1 MSNNFDFNTYLYLSK
16 KKNIISVYSENNFE
30 KVYEKKLSND
40 DSLDHIDYQ
49 QLDDFLNQN
58 IFKIEKKINN
68 FIKKIIVILDFDL
81 FFFVQLSIKKKDFE
95 NLINLKSL
103 SYLINE
109 AKENCKK
116 TIDERQIIH
125 LIIRNYKIDNQNY
138 SSLPKDF
145 NNKSFSLDLEFICLS
160 NQIIKNLEE
169 TLNKYQISLSKIVNA
184 DYVSEFLINKDRD
197 KDNIFLMAKKI
208 LSGHNSNEV
217 VLVSKSNKNKG
228 FFEKFFN
235 FFS

>member
-30 KVYEKKLSND
+30 KVYEKKISND
-40 DSLDHIDYQ
+40 DSLVHIDYQ
-49 QLDDFLNQN
+49 QLDNFLNQN

>member
-1 MSNNFDFNTYLYLSK
+1 M
-16 KKNIISVYSENNFE
+16 
-30 KVYEKKLSND
+30 
-40 DSLDHIDYQ
+40 
-49 QLDDFLNQN
+49 
-58 IFKIEKKINN
+58 
-68 FIKKIIVILDFDL
+68 
-81 FFFVQLSIKKKDFE
+81 
-95 NLINLKSL
+95 INLKSL

-217 VLVSKSNKNKG
+217 VLVSKSNKKKG